1 MSTKGIWYPDR
12 SRATERDP
20 TLHLHITAPT
30 KEALQKAIDRVNEL
44 IAIDLGSLVD
54 DKGKNK
60 VGATNSPSRCTLNS
74 LIQRRWPEA
83 KLPVGLESIRNFN
96 VRAKV
101 VGHNV
106 CS

>member
-20 TLHLHITAPT
+20 PLHLHITAPN

-60 VGATNSPSRCTLNS
+60 VSVKS
-74 LIQRRWPEA
+74 LLGIYAELSDIA
-83 KLPVGLESIRNFN
+83 KM
-96 VRAKV
+96 A
-101 VGHNV
+101 
-106 CS
+106 